1 MAASSTRT
9 DPYLG
14 YRFRLEITGVQ
25 VAGFQSASVPDETVA
40 SVNYREGTDGF
51 TRKLSGQTEVG
62 TMSLKRG
69 ITDSM
74 DLYNWWQSVSSTGA
88 AGARKSVSIILI
100 DETGAEKTRW
110 NITNAWPT
118 KYTASEFSASG
129 SDVMVE
135 TLDLELE
142 QVVRVK

>member
-1 MAASSTRT
+1 MAGPGTRT

-14 YRFRLEITGVQ
+14 FRFRLEIKGIQ

-51 TRKLSGQTEVG
+51 TRKLSGQTDVG

-74 DLYNWWQSVSSTGA
+74 ELYNCWKSVSETGA
-88 AGARKSVSIILI
+88 AGARKSVSVILI
-100 DETGAEKTRW
+100 DETGQEKVRW
-110 NITNAWPT
+110 DVSNAWPT
-118 KYTASEFSASG
+118 KYSASEFSASG

-142 QVVRVK
+142 TVVRVK